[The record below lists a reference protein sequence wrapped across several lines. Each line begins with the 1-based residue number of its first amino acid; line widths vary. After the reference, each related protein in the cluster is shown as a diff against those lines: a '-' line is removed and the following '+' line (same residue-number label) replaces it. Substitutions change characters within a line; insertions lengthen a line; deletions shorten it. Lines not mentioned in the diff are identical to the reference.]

1 MWSLGCMFAGMVFR
15 KEPFFHGHDNYDQLV
30 KIAKARAAPPAPP
43 RARASALASLT
54 PPPSPRRVQVLGTDE
69 LFDYL
74 DKYNLELDPHFDGIL
89 GRHTRK
95 AWTKFITSENQHLV
109 SPEAIDFLD
118 KLLCYDHQDRL
129 SPVEAM
135 AHPYFEPVRS
145 AAAAEPP
152 PTGA

>member
-1 MWSLGCMFAGMVFR
+1 MIYHESMG
-15 KEPFFHGHDNYDQLV
+15 PYH
-30 KIAKARAAPPAPP
+30 RAASSYL
-43 RARASALASLT
+43 R
-54 PPPSPRRVQVLGTDE
+54 LGD
-69 LFDYL
+69 
-74 DKYNLELDPHFDGIL
+74 LELDPHFDGIL

-145 AAAAEPP
+145 AAGAAAADAPP

>member
-1 MWSLGCMFAGMVFR
+1 MFAGMVFR

-30 KIAKARAAPPAPP
+30 KIAKARDAPPAPP
-43 RARASALASLT
+43 TRARLRPRRAHPAAH
-54 PPPSPRRVQVLGTDE
+54 SPRCLQVLGTDE

>member
-1 MWSLGCMFAGMVFR
+1 M
-15 KEPFFHGHDNYDQLV
+15 
-30 KIAKARAAPPAPP
+30 
-43 RARASALASLT
+43 
-54 PPPSPRRVQVLGTDE
+54 QVLGTDE

-152 PTGA
+152 REYRRVASRRVRRARCKSSCPAHRRSS